1 MEELINQDRQ
11 MGRRSRSWKP
21 ELDED
26 GQLCNMDVSGWIQ
39 MEFRSAE
46 FGDERLTDRLRR
58 DSLIRVIPDEWVD
71 GNSVIPLDEAIEHML
86 EYRVNYEPALEM
98 IADECDRDIDASHED
113 PRLNS

>member
-1 MEELINQDRQ
+1 MEELTNQDRQ

-46 FGDERLTDRLRR
+46 FGDERLTDRLRS
-58 DSLIRVIPDEWVD
+58 DSLVRVIPDEWEDHSRVD
-71 GNSVIPLDEAIEHML
+71 RRQFGHSVGRGN
-86 EYRVNYEPALEM
+86 
-98 IADECDRDIDASHED
+98 
-113 PRLNS
+113 

>member
-1 MEELINQDRQ
+1 MEELTNQDRQ
-11 MGRRSRSWKP
+11 MGRRSRNWKP

-46 FGDERLTDRLRR
+46 FGDERLTDRLRS
-58 DSLIRVIPDEWVD
+58 DSLVRVIPDEWVD
-71 GNSVIPLDEAIEHML
+71 GNSVIPLDEAIEHIL